1 MMMLSLCN
9 NYWQIMLVQGVLMGI
24 VMGLLQFPA
33 FAAVSQY
40 FDKKRAAALGV
51 VVSGSSIGGIVIP
64 IALSKMLNSSSL
76 GFGWSVRVI
85 GFLIMPFMAFACV
98 TIKARLP
105 SRTTA
110 FWIPSAYKEVKF
122 VLLIIAL
129 FFMFIGMF
137 TPLFF
142 IPTYAVSR
150 GMDPTLAGYLLAI
163 VNAASTFGRI
173 IPGVLADKYGRLNI
187 FTLGGIV
194 TGIVIFCMNAATT
207 NAALIVYSVVFGFVS
222 GTIISGASATFSLC
236 PKDPRDIG
244 TYMGMGMS
252 ISALGGL
259 IGPPVNGAFV
269 NRYGGFFEVS
279 MFSGAMCLFGGF
291 VALVTKFATPQGILG
306 RI

>member
-9 NYWQIMLVQGVLMGI
+9 EYWQVMLVQGILMGI

-51 VVSGSSIGGIVIP
+51 VISGSSIGGVVIP
-64 IALSKMLNSSSL
+64 IALSKMLNDSSL

-85 GFLIMPFMAFACV
+85 GFLIMPLMVFACV

-105 SRTTA
+105 PRTTG
-110 FWIPSAYKEVKF
+110 FWIPAAYKDVRF
-122 VLLIIAL
+122 ILLVLVL
-129 FFMFIGMF
+129 FFMFVGIF

-142 IPTYAVSR
+142 IPTYAVTR
-150 GMDPTLAGYLLAI
+150 GMGPTLASYLLAI

-187 FTLGGIV
+187 FTLGGLI
-194 TGIVIFCMNAATT
+194 TGIVVFCMNSATT
-207 NAALIVYSVVFGFVS
+207 NPALIVYSVIFGFFS
-222 GTIISGASATFSLC
+222 GTIISGASAAISLVC
-236 PKDPRDIG
+236 KDPRDIG

-259 IGPPVNGAFV
+259 IGPPVNGALV
-269 NRYGGFFEVS
+269 DRYGGFSQVS
-279 MFSGAMCLFGGF
+279 VFSGAMCLFGGCIAF
-291 VALVTKFATPQGILG
+291 VTKAISSEGILE